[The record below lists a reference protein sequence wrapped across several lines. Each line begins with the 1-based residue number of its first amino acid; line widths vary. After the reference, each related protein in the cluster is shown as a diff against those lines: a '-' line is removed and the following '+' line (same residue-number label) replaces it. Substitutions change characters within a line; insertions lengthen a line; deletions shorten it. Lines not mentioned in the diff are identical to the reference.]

1 MILVDT
7 LVWID
12 FFNGTDTLQ
21 THTLYHLL
29 DTELVITGDIILAE
43 LLQGFRLDSDFRQAW
58 EAMDG
63 LDCCVLAGKEVAIK
77 SAENYRFLRRKGFT
91 IRKTTDMIIATFCI
105 INNIPLLYGD
115 RDFDPIVE
123 HLGLL
128 SAEEFTL

>member
-7 LVWID
+7 SVWID

-21 THTLYHLL
+21 THTLDHLL

-43 LLQGFRLDSDFRQAW
+43 LLQGFRSDSDFRQAW

-63 LDCCVLAGKEVAIK
+63 LDCYVLAGKEVAIK
-77 SAENYRFLRRKGFT
+77 SAENYRFLRREGFT
-91 IRKTTDMIIATFCI
+91 IRKATDMIIATFCI

-115 RDFDPIVE
+115 RDFDPIAE

-128 SAEEFTL
+128 SAEEFPL